1 MLTIW
6 GKSRS
11 GFCDRLGRRNFLR
24 IGTFGTVLTLADLLK
39 VRGEGTSPPHKAVIM
54 VYLEGGACH
63 LDTYDLK
70 PGAPRE
76 FRGVFNPISTNVP
89 GIYLCEAF
97 EKQARIMD
105 KLAILRAVVGMEDNH
120 SDCQV
125 MSGWFVKN
133 GIQVTNGG
141 HPSIGAVISRQR
153 DLNNAAIPP
162 FVSLRGLTT
171 GLEPGNLGIGHRAFS
186 PDGQAG
192 VNIRLPG
199 GVNLERLEDRTALLR
214 EFDTLQRDL
223 DNGGTMEGMDVFRR
237 RAFAMVTSDAVRRAL
252 DVEQEDPRIRARYG
266 AAQQFLMARRLV
278 EAGVGFV
285 TLKTPETWDTHEQ
298 HFTKMRSAPYLPFLD
313 TGISALIEDLHQRGL
328 ANDVLVVVWGEFSR
342 TPRINDAAG
351 RDHWAN
357 VMSCLMAG
365 GGLRMG
371 QVVGATTARGNEA
384 RDGRYSVQN
393 VLATVYR
400 VLGIDPA
407 TTFPDRAGRPVYV
420 LDDRTVVRELLP

>member
-1 MLTIW
+1 MLTIF

-24 IGTFGTVLTLADLLK
+24 VGAFGAVLTLVDLLK
-39 VRGEGTSPPHKAVIM
+39 ARGEGISPPHKAVIM

-70 PGAPRE
+70 PDAPRE
-76 FRGVFNPISTNVP
+76 FRGVFSPISTNVP
-89 GIYLCEAF
+89 GIQICEAF
-97 EKQARIMD
+97 DKQAQNMD
-105 KLAILRAVVGMEDNH
+105 KVAILRAVVGMEDNH

-125 MSGWFVKN
+125 MSGWFVRN
-133 GIQVTNGG
+133 GLQVTNGG
-141 HPSIGAVISRQR
+141 HPSMGAVISRQR
-153 DLNNAAIPP
+153 ALRNAAIPP
-162 FVSLRGLTT
+162 FVSLRGLTS

-186 PDGQAG
+186 SHGQAG
-192 VNIRLPG
+192 DNTRLPA
-199 GVNLERLEDRTALLR
+199 GVSLEHLEERTALLR
-214 EFDTLQRDL
+214 SFDTLRRDL
-223 DNGGTMEGMDVFRR
+223 DNSGTMKGMDMFRE

-266 AAQQFLMARRLV
+266 AAKHFLMARRLV

-285 TLKTPETWDTHEQ
+285 TLKTPETWDTHDQ
-298 HFTKMRSAPYLPFLD
+298 HFTKMRSGPYLPFLD
-313 TGISALIEDLHQRGL
+313 TGLSALIEDLHQRGL

-342 TPRINDAAG
+342 TPRINGAAG

-357 VMSCLMAG
+357 VMFCLLAG

-371 QVVGATTARGNEA
+371 QVIGSTTARGEEA
-384 RDGRYSVQN
+384 RDGRYTVQN
-393 VLATVYR
+393 VHATIYR
-400 VLGIDPA
+400 FLGIDPA

-420 LDDRTVVRELLP
+420 LDDRTVVRELFP